1 MRLQFAQDLG
11 DLKDRLLVM
20 AGMAEQAIQRAVE
33 AYQTRDLSICDL
45 VDLGEQA
52 IDHLEREIDKMAIN
66 LLATEQPLASD
77 LRFILAVI
85 KIDGDLERVGNAA
98 SSISDHV
105 RNLKTFPQVDL
116 PVDIPRMAS
125 LAQGM
130 MREALRAFI
139 EADGDLAQSALSKDD
154 SMDRLN
160 KSAYFTL
167 SSLIG
172 SQPELVPQAMN
183 CMMIARGLWRV
194 AGHSKSIAED
204 VIFWVRGMDVRDHMQ
219 HAGDGWTK

>member
-1 MRLQFAQDLG
+1 MRLQFEQNLA

-45 VDLGEQA
+45 VDFGERA
-52 IDHLEREIDKMAIN
+52 IDHMEREIDEMTIN
-66 LLATEQPLASD
+66 LLATEQPLGGD
-77 LRFILAVI
+77 LRFTLAAI
-85 KIDGDLERVGNAA
+85 KINSDLERVGNTA

-105 RNLKTFPQVDL
+105 RNLQTFPQVDL
-116 PVDIPRMAS
+116 PADIPGMGS

-130 MREALRAFI
+130 MRAALRAFI
-139 EADGDLAQSALSKDD
+139 EVDGDLAQSVLSKDD

-160 KSAYFTL
+160 KSAYFAL

-172 SQPELVPQAMN
+172 TQPELVPQAMN

-194 AGHSKSIAED
+194 AGDAKSIAED
-204 VIFWVRGMDVRDHMQ
+204 VIFWVRGVDVRNHMQ
-219 HAGDGWTK
+219 HAGDGWTS